1 MWSSERISKSV
12 NLYFIADEVLRLFDV
27 CFFSFQSTVKE
38 SLFERSVKNT
48 FNIASA
54 SETKKKYVI
63 CCHLKPKAIP
73 NIPCRAFLIQFPTEK
88 SSRFIF
94 NIKTKVGMEKLW
106 ALNKLIPISELT
118 SRVKVS
124 WWRIGGREEAEKQN
138 LKHAKSCRKDNDHD
152 FFHHLFVDCCC
163 FREFLPF
170 LQYVEHGTKYQ
181 RLFPHNFIYVTKL
194 CPTPIDSAVPLYEFI
209 KFFQPKAR

>member
-27 CFFSFQSTVKE
+27 CFYAQSKTLSTSHPLV
-38 SLFERSVKNT
+38 RR
-48 FNIASA
+48 
-54 SETKKKYVI
+54 KKYVI